1 MPPPAYTQRELLRR
15 LLAMA
20 WQHRAG
26 CLLLIGQQASLV
38 LLSLAG
44 LGGIGLGIDYVRHV
58 LEHTDAAPSFPL
70 GWQPPAS
77 WPPMQVLAVVSLGV
91 FLLAALRAWL
101 SYLAAVTNSR
111 LGQAQIVVGL
121 RSLVYAKLQ
130 RLSFRFFDASATGS
144 LINRVTG
151 DTQAVR
157 LFIDGVLV
165 QSVNTL
171 LAFTFYFV
179 CLVRIHSGLTLA
191 CLLPLPVVWLT
202 VVLFANWL
210 RKDYDTNRNLVDK
223 LVLRFEELMRGIGI
237 VKAFALEPWATRRF
251 DEANDAVRD
260 QKRRVFLKLA
270 VLHPVVNLLNHT
282 SMAVLLGY
290 GGWLTIQGQIPL
302 GTGLVVF
309 AGVLQQL
316 SAQVNAVAAIAD
328 NLQQTFTGAQRVF
341 EIIDTDPEITDVPKA
356 RAMDRAQGRI
366 CFERVSFAFKENNT
380 VLHDIA
386 LNVQAGERIAIVGPT
401 GSGKSALI
409 HLIPRFYD
417 PDAGRVT
424 LDGHDLCEWRLA
436 DVRKQVGLVFQESF
450 LFSATVAA
458 NIAFG
463 KTDATR
469 EQIEHAAK
477 LAAAHEFIEKL
488 PQGYDT
494 LLHENGGNLSG
505 GQRQR
510 LALARALILDP
521 AILILDDPTAAV
533 DTETEA
539 EILSALDSAMK
550 GRTCFIIAHRL
561 GAVRYADRIVVLHE
575 GRIVAEGTHEQLSER
590 NGYYRDALLAQMK
603 GGAA

>member
-1 MPPPAYTQRELLRR
+1 MPSTAYTQRELLRR

-58 LEHTDAAPSFPL
+58 LEHTDAAPSFPF
-70 GWQPPAS
+70 GWMPPTQ
-77 WPPMQVLAVVSLGV
+77 WQPMQVLAVVSLGV

-171 LAFTFYFV
+171 LAFTFYFI
-179 CLVRIHSGLTLA
+179 CLVRIHPGLTLA

-210 RKDYDTNRNLVDK
+210 RKDYDTNRDLVDK

-341 EIIDTDPEITDVPKA
+341 EIIDTDPEITDVPQA
-356 RAMDRAQGRI
+356 RAMDRAQGHI

-417 PDAGRVT
+417 PDAGRVM
-424 LDGHDLCEWRLA
+424 LDGHDLREWKLA

-469 EQIEHAAK
+469 EQIEHAAQ

-590 NGYYRDALLAQMK
+590 DGYYRDALLAQMK
-603 GGAA
+603 GGAN